1 MVVLINLKDC
11 SQNLKTV
18 KNEILST
25 VDQFFVE
32 PKKVELKS
40 MDGQMINKKL
50 VCNNCSFF
58 VDYQSTFG
66 SIPINEL
73 GNLLR
78 KIYCREVDIYQLGL

>member
-58 VDYQSTFG
+58 VDYQFTFG
-66 SIPINEL
+66 SIPIYEL